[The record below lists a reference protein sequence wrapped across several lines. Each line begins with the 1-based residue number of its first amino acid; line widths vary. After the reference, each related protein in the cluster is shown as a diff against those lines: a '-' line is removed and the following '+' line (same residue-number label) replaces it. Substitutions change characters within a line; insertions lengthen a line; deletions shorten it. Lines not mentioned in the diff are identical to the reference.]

1 MATDPELLKSLFKG
15 GALLTQEECLEIK
28 HKKGA
33 LYIGIPKETSFQEKR
48 VALVPEAVSLL
59 VANGHKVK
67 IETKAGELANFS
79 DNEYSEAG
87 AEICYST
94 DEIFECHIILK
105 ISPPTDSE
113 ADMMKGNQT
122 LISALQ
128 LNDET
133 GLILRKLS
141 QKKITAIAW
150 DYIQDDDGI
159 YPVVRAMGEI
169 AGTTSILIAA
179 ELLSSYSKGKGMMLG
194 GIAGVQPTEVVII
207 GAGTVAEF
215 AAKSALGLG
224 ASVKVFDSS
233 LSHLRRLQNSLGTR
247 IFTSVLQPKVLA
259 KAIKRADVVIG
270 AVRASLGRTPSVVTE
285 LMIKEM
291 KPGSVIMDISIDQGG
306 CFETSKITNHN
317 QPTFTK
323 HGVIHYGVPNIASRV
338 SRTASFALSNIF
350 SPILLEMGENGG
362 CQSLIKHNIGFRSGV
377 YMYRGILTSDILGEI
392 FHMKYKD
399 IDLLIAGM

>member
-1 MATDPELLKSLFKG
+1 MATDPELLKNLFKG
-15 GALLTQEECLEIK
+15 GALTPQEECLEIK
-28 HKKGA
+28 KKKGA
-33 LYIGIPKETSFQEKR
+33 LYIGIPKETSYQEKR

-59 VANGHKVK
+59 VANGHQVK
-67 IETKAGELANFS
+67 IESKAGELANFS
-79 DNEYSEAG
+79 DHEYTEAG
-87 AEICYST
+87 AEISYTTEEVFQC
-94 DEIFECHIILK
+94 DIILK
-105 ISPPTDSE
+105 ISPPTEDE
-113 ADMMKGNQT
+113 VDLMKGNQT

-128 LNDET
+128 LNEQTDK
-133 GLILRKLS
+133 ILRKFI

-159 YPVVRAMGEI
+159 YPVVRTMGEI

-179 ELLSSYSKGKGMMLG
+179 ELLSSYNKGKGMMLG

-215 AAKSALGLG
+215 ATKAALGLG

-233 LSHLRRLQNSLGTR
+233 LSRLRRLQNSIGTR

-270 AVRASLGRTPSVVTE
+270 AVRASFGRTPSVVTE

-350 SPILLEMGENGG
+350 SPILLEMGEYGG
-362 CQSLIKHNIGFRSGV
+362 CQELIKTNHGFRSGV
-377 YMYRGILTSDILGEI
+377 YMYRGILTSDVLGEI
-392 FHMKYKD
+392 YHLKYKD
-399 IDLLIAGM
+399 IELLIVGM